1 MAAAVVVAAREDLV
15 IQFGRPFYKMSG
27 SGNDFVFFDA
37 RDEPAGQLETA
48 ETIGRL
54 CARGTG
60 IGADGVVFLE
70 RSSVADIGLRYFNRD
85 GTLADLCGNASL
97 CTTRLAT
104 ELGAVDARGFR
115 LETGSGVLGARI
127 RDGLPEIDLAPVRD
141 VAQTVSGVGPESG
154 ETHLGFALAGV
165 PHVVITSQSVER
177 ADVEGRGR
185 SLRYNPAFRDG
196 ANVNFAERLKDGSW
210 RYRTYERGVEA
221 ETLACGT
228 GAVATAVL
236 LKEWGLAGDSV
247 ELITTSGR
255 TLQVTLRRTGDTWTP
270 SLRGEGRLVFS
281 GKLGETG

>member
-1 MAAAVVVAAREDLV
+1 MIE
-15 IQFGRPFYKMSG
+15 FGRPFYKMSG

-37 RDEPAGQLETA
+37 RTEPAGQLATPDL
-48 ETIGRL
+48 IGQL
-54 CARGTG
+54 CARGLG

-70 RSSVADIGLRYFNRD
+70 NSTVADVGLRYFNRD

-104 ELGAVDARGFR
+104 ELGAVNPAGFR
-115 LETGSGVLGARI
+115 LETGSGVLNARI
-127 RDGLPEIDLAPVRD
+127 RNGLPEIDLAPVRD
-141 VAQTVSGVGPESG
+141 VATSVPSVPLIARES
-154 ETHLGFALAGV
+154 HLGFALAGV
-165 PHVVITSQSVER
+165 PHVVIGCQAVDE
-177 ADVEGRGR
+177 ADVAGRGEA
-185 SLRYNPAFRDG
+185 LRHDRAFRDG
-196 ANVNFAERLKDGSW
+196 ANVNFVQKAANGSW

-247 ELITTSGR
+247 DLITSSGR
-255 TLQVTLRRTGDTWTP
+255 TLQVTLKRSGNAWTP

-281 GKLGETG
+281 GRLGESG